1 MKLNEMIKMQAEYY
15 AAFGGDGMDGATYF
29 AFIKGAEYALQLLA
43 NEIND
48 EL

>member
-15 AAFGGDGMDGATYF
+15 AAFGGDGMSGESYF
-29 AFIKGAEYALQLLA
+29 AFMAGAKYALQLLA

>member
-1 MKLNEMIKMQAEYY
+1 MKLHEQIKLQAEYY
-15 AAFGGDGMDGATYF
+15 AAFGGEGTDVHSYF
-29 AFIKGAEYALQLLA
+29 AFLEGAKYALKLIA